1 MNVYKWNDE
10 KDAFLQKN
18 WATKRVVDITET
30 LGTSKYTIL
39 RRARKLGIEKKP
51 VGGVRPQYYVW
62 TDTMDI
68 YLTESYVSH
77 SNQELASYLVV
88 SVQAI
93 MRHMKKLNLFRNKD
107 GHNHHNWLESELE
120 QLTSLY
126 GKGKKAAV
134 IAKSLGVSVQTVK
147 RKLKSLGLSR
157 K

>member
-39 RRARKLGIEKKP
+39 RRARKL
-51 VGGVRPQYYVW
+51 
-62 TDTMDI
+62 DTMDI

-77 SNQELASYLVV
+77 SNQELASYLEV

>member
-68 YLTESYVSH
+68 YLTESYVYH
-77 SNQELASYLVV
+77 SNQELASYLEV

-93 MRHMKKLNLFRNKD
+93 MRHMKKLNLFRNKG

-120 QLTSLY
+120 QLTFLY